1 MLMVILVFYFVLL
14 LLLPLL
20 FVLFL
25 KLRINEVVNL
35 YTWQLVDS
43 ILSMVTIFVGELM
56 TQKLETIGSL
66 SSAQEASR
74 KMRDNNVSSLV
85 VIDDSNNKPTG
96 IVTERDLVRK
106 VGVNDTSRSYSNSM
120 LIKNIMSSSPL
131 VTIDARMPVEAAADV
146 MIQNKVRHLLVVENN
161 DINRPLGIV
170 TPTDF
175 VGYLKENLNVNE
187 ANAKIVE
194 SLKGEGG
201 EGGEEENVVKQL
213 EQEGKLKKNSQKGGQ
228 EYEDEEPRQ
237 R

>member
-1 MLMVILVFYFVLL
+1 MA
-14 LLLPLL
+14 
-20 FVLFL
+20 
-25 KLRINEVVNL
+25 
-35 YTWQLVDS
+35 
-43 ILSMVTIFVGELM
+43 TIFVGELM
-56 TQKLETIGSL
+56 TQKLETIGTL
-66 SSAQEASR
+66 SSAQEASK

-85 VIDDSNNKPTG
+85 VIDDSNNKPIG

-106 VGVNDTSRSYSNSM
+106 VCVNDTSGTNSSI

-131 VTIDARMPVEAAADV
+131 VTIDARLPVEAAADV

-175 VGYLKENLNVNE
+175 VAYLKENLNVNE
-187 ANAKIVE
+187 VNARILE
-194 SLKGEGG
+194 SIKGQE
-201 EGGEEENVVKQL
+201 EEENVVEEL

-237 R
+237 G

>member
-1 MLMVILVFYFVLL
+1 MA
-14 LLLPLL
+14 
-20 FVLFL
+20 
-25 KLRINEVVNL
+25 
-35 YTWQLVDS
+35 
-43 ILSMVTIFVGELM
+43 TIFVGELM
-56 TQKLETIGSL
+56 TQKLETIGTL
-66 SSAQEASR
+66 SSAQEASK

-106 VGVNDTSRSYSNSM
+106 VCVNDTNGSNSSSNM

-131 VTIDARMPVEAAADV
+131 VTIDARLPVEAAADV

-175 VGYLKENLNVNE
+175 VAYLKENLNVNE
-187 ANAKIVE
+187 VNARILE
-194 SLKGEGG
+194 SLKGQE
-201 EGGEEENVVKQL
+201 EEENVVEEL

-237 R
+237 G

>member
-1 MLMVILVFYFVLL
+1 MAVSIFYF
-14 LLLPLL
+14 
-20 FVLFL
+20 
-25 KLRINEVVNL
+25 
-35 YTWQLVDS
+35 
-43 ILSMVTIFVGELM
+43 SMATIFVGELM

-66 SSAQEASR
+66 SSAQEASK
-74 KMRDNNVSSLV
+74 KMRDNNVSSLI

-106 VGVNDTSRSYSNSM
+106 VCVNDRSSSKNM
-120 LIKNIMSSSPL
+120 LIKNIMSSPL
-131 VTIDARMPVEAAADV
+131 VTIDARLPVEAAADV

-187 ANAKIVE
+187 VNTRILE
-194 SLKGEGG
+194 SLKGQ
-201 EGGEEENVVKQL
+201 EEENAVEEL

-228 EYEDEEPRQ
+228 EYENEE
-237 R
+237 

>member
-1 MLMVILVFYFVLL
+1 MA
-14 LLLPLL
+14 
-20 FVLFL
+20 
-25 KLRINEVVNL
+25 
-35 YTWQLVDS
+35 
-43 ILSMVTIFVGELM
+43 TIFVGELM
-56 TQKLETIGSL
+56 TQKLETIGTL
-66 SSAQEASR
+66 SSAQEASK

-106 VGVNDTSRSYSNSM
+106 VCVNDTSGSNSSSM

-131 VTIDARMPVEAAADV
+131 VTIDARLPVEAAADV

-175 VGYLKENLNVNE
+175 VAYLKENLNVNE
-187 ANAKIVE
+187 VNARILE
-194 SLKGEGG
+194 SLKGQE
-201 EGGEEENVVKQL
+201 EEENVVEEL

-237 R
+237 G

>member
-1 MLMVILVFYFVLL
+1 MA
-14 LLLPLL
+14 
-20 FVLFL
+20 
-25 KLRINEVVNL
+25 
-35 YTWQLVDS
+35 
-43 ILSMVTIFVGELM
+43 TIFVGELM
-56 TQKLETIGSL
+56 TQKLETIGT
-66 SSAQEASR
+66 SSSSQEASK

-106 VGVNDTSRSYSNSM
+106 VCVNDTSGSNSSSNM

-131 VTIDARMPVEAAADV
+131 VTIDARLPVEAAADV

-175 VGYLKENLNVNE
+175 VAYLKENLNVNE
-187 ANAKIVE
+187 VNARILE
-194 SLKGEGG
+194 SLKRQE
-201 EGGEEENVVKQL
+201 EEENVVEEL

-237 R
+237 G

>member
-1 MLMVILVFYFVLL
+1 
-14 LLLPLL
+14 
-20 FVLFL
+20 
-25 KLRINEVVNL
+25 
-35 YTWQLVDS
+35 
-43 ILSMVTIFVGELM
+43 M

-66 SSAQEASR
+66 SSAQEASK

-85 VIDDSNNKPTG
+85 VIDDNNNKPTG

-106 VGVNDTSRSYSNSM
+106 VGVNDTSRSNSSNSM

-131 VTIDARMPVEAAADV
+131 VTIDARLSIEAAADV

-161 DINRPLGIV
+161 DIKRPLGIV
-170 TPTDF
+170 TSTDF

-194 SLKGEGG
+194 SLKGRGG
-201 EGGEEENVVKQL
+201 EGEEEEENVVKQL

-237 R
+237 G

>member
-1 MLMVILVFYFVLL
+1 MAVSIFY
-14 LLLPLL
+14 
-20 FVLFL
+20 
-25 KLRINEVVNL
+25 
-35 YTWQLVDS
+35 S
-43 ILSMVTIFVGELM
+43 SMATIFVGELM
-56 TQKLETIGSL
+56 TQKLETIGIL
-66 SSAQEASR
+66 SSAQEASK

-106 VGVNDTSRSYSNSM
+106 VCVNDTSGSKSSSNM

-131 VTIDARMPVEAAADV
+131 VTIDARLPVEAAADV

-161 DINRPLGIV
+161 DINRPIGPV

-187 ANAKIVE
+187 ANAKILE
-194 SLKGEGG
+194 SLKGQ
-201 EGGEEENVVKQL
+201 EEENVVEEL

-237 R
+237 G

>member
-1 MLMVILVFYFVLL
+1 MA
-14 LLLPLL
+14 
-20 FVLFL
+20 
-25 KLRINEVVNL
+25 
-35 YTWQLVDS
+35 
-43 ILSMVTIFVGELM
+43 TIFVGELM
-56 TQKLETIGSL
+56 TQKLETIGTL
-66 SSAQEASR
+66 SSAQEASK

-106 VGVNDTSRSYSNSM
+106 VCVNDTSGSNSSSNV

-131 VTIDARMPVEAAADV
+131 VTIDARLPVEAAADV

-175 VGYLKENLNVNE
+175 VAYLKENLNVNE
-187 ANAKIVE
+187 VNARILE
-194 SLKGEGG
+194 SLKRQE
-201 EGGEEENVVKQL
+201 EEEENVVEEL

-237 R
+237 G